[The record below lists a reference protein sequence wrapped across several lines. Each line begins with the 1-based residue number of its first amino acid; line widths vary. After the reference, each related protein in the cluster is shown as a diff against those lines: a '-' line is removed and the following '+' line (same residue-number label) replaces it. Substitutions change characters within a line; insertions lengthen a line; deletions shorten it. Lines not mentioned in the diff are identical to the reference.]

1 MLNAD
6 SRTLKKP
13 SEPQRS
19 ATAPMIPIDVAWSW
33 IERTTVRRRST
44 ELAGKARRSSSTR

>member
-13 SEPQRS
+13 SAPQMS
-19 ATAPMIPIDVAWSW
+19 PMPPMIRD
-33 IERTTVRRRST
+33 RRRLVLDLVTTLEESST
-44 ELAGKARRSSSTR
+44 ELSGNARRSSSTR

>member
-13 SEPQRS
+13 RAPQSS
-19 ATAPMIPIDVAWSW
+19 AMPPMIPIDVA
-33 IERTTVRRRST
+33 
-44 ELAGKARRSSSTR
+44 